1 MHQYISILAI
11 LLSLTGCAS
20 FEQRYRSSYDFDM
33 IQTVSFNYRYCGV
46 EGSSSNE
53 EKNALITTIRDDIE
67 KELKAQGFIPV
78 RIHADVRIR
87 FGLILKGNGKNIDP
101 GRIGHVKEEEPL
113 YASTFDYKPGSLII
127 DVVDPFTE
135 EIVWRRAIDTHIE
148 ASTPL
153 DQKKKRLSPFIQKL
167 LQDFPIK
174 EERVSTK

>member
-1 MHQYISILAI
+1 MPKYLLISAI
-11 LLSLTGCAS
+11 LLISLTGCAG

-46 EGSSSNE
+46 EGSPSNE
-53 EKNALITTIRDDIE
+53 EKNALIVSIRDDIE
-67 KELKAQGFIPV
+67 NELKAQGFIPV

-101 GRIGHVKEEEPL
+101 ARIGSVKEENPL

-127 DVVDPFTE
+127 DAVDPFPE
-135 EIVWRRAIDTHIE
+135 AIVWRRAIAPNI
-148 ASTPL
+148 APNTPL

-167 LQDFPIK
+167 LKDFPPKIQAQ
-174 EERVSTK
+174 